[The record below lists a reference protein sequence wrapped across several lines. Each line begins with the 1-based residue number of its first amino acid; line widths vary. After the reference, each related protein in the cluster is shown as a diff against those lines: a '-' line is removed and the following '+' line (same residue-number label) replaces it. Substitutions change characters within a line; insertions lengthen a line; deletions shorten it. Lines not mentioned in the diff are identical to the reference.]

1 MNRIFAI
8 IFHSGITRL
17 WLRFLLSLCFPPNNA
32 KLLFVF
38 LFVCLFFPDS
48 MDILKCQEWEGRY
61 FHYLLSLRYLLKTLM
76 LFQISCCFYLTITYK
91 TITNNKSF
99 LGGPILQT
107 KAILHSQGQFS
118 FLIYPR
124 QQNCRCWS
132 YFTCEKKKK
141 ITRDLKD

>member
-17 WLRFLLSLCFPPNNA
+17 WLRFLLSSFPFP
-32 KLLFVF
+32 F
-38 LFVCLFFPDS
+38 LPTMQSCLFFFVFFSDS
-48 MDILKCQEWEGRY
+48 MNTLKCQEREGRY
-61 FHYLLSLRYLLKTLM
+61 FHYLLSLGYLLKTLT
-76 LFQISCCFYLTITYK
+76 LFQISRCFYLTITYK

-118 FLIYPR
+118 FLINPR

-132 YFTCEKKKK
+132 YFAYEKKK